1 MPESSAIAAPGPQ
14 TAKAVS
20 VPVFAL
26 SAFAWMAVL
35 ITVWMYVNPWT
46 SYPAGAIAGVALEV
60 GAPTWIREARMIGAA
75 DASEDVTVGHLE
87 VSTRIDVPVPGSG
100 GQRAEMILDGDPSRY
115 AYGLPIFLSLL
126 LAARQRKML
135 GKAIAGYLVLL
146 PFQAFTLAFF
156 ILLQILVSTNID
168 AAKLRLSAWQIEGI
182 VYGFQFGTLV
192 VPTLLP
198 ILIWLWLDRRFFVD
212 VIAKS
217 IAGPKRK
224 RIA

>member
-1 MPESSAIAAPGPQ
+1 MPNTITTSSHSGSLS
-14 TAKAVS
+14 KEVS

-35 ITVWMYVNPWT
+35 ITVWMFVNQWT
-46 SYPAGAIAGVALEV
+46 SYPAGTMAGVALEV
-60 GAPTWIREARMIGAA
+60 GAPTWIRDAHMVSAA
-75 DASEDVTVGHLE
+75 EASEDMVAGHLE
-87 VSTRIDVPVPGSG
+87 VNTRIDVPVPGTG

-126 LAARQRKML
+126 LAARQKKML
-135 GKAIAGYLVLL
+135 GKAIAGYLLLL

-156 ILLQILVSTNID
+156 ILLQIVVSTNID
-168 AAKLRLSAWQIEGI
+168 MEKLRLNAWQVEGI

-198 ILIWLWLDRRFFVD
+198 ILLWLWLDRRFFVD

-217 IAGPKRK
+217 VTKPKRK
-224 RIA
+224 

>member
-1 MPESSAIAAPGPQ
+1 MPDTTSPTAVRAAQ
-14 TAKAVS
+14 AKAVS

-35 ITVWMYVNPWT
+35 ITIWMYVNPWT
-46 SYPAGAIAGVALEV
+46 SYPAGVIAGVGLEV

-75 DASEDVTVGHLE
+75 DAAEDVTVGHLE

-100 GQRAEMILDGDPSRY
+100 GQRAEMILDGNPSRY
-115 AYGLPIFLSLL
+115 AYGLPIFLALL

-135 GKAIAGYLVLL
+135 GKAIAGYVLLL

-168 AAKLRLSAWQIEGI
+168 AAKLRLSAWQVEGI

-198 ILIWLWLDRRFFVD
+198 ILLWLWLDRRFFVD

-217 IAGPKRK
+217 VTAPKRK
-224 RIA
+224 